1 MQKLARMESDDV
13 RIHLICNNMFLSLAF
28 SFYLKGHLSSID
40 EADFIITDIAV
51 LREKYTHLPIC
62 IIGQDLIIPC
72 SVYEMFSQ
80 LHEFYSRVNAKQA
93 EIFQKD
99 IEHLQKFEKKHK
111 DSKKEK
117 NNSGNKDI
125 VENIKQKKMQDL
137 MKNIDPSLSGQ
148 VELLFNELSQKIYDT
163 LENSKKSSEKK

>member
-1 MQKLARMESDDV
+1 MQNLARMESDDV

-40 EADFIITDIAV
+40 EADFIITDIKA
-51 LREKYTHLPIC
+51 LREKYTHLPVC
-62 IIGQDLIIPC
+62 VVGMDLIIPC

-80 LHEFYSRVNAKQA
+80 LHEFYSRVNEKQA
-93 EIFQKD
+93 QIFQKD
-99 IEHLQKFEKKHK
+99 IEHLQKFERKHK

-117 NNSGNKDI
+117 NNTENKDI
-125 VENIKQKKMQDL
+125 IENIKQQKMQNL
-137 MKNIDPSLSGQ
+137 MQNIDPALSGQ

-163 LENSKKSSEKK
+163 LKNSDKK